1 MVHVL
6 ELRKDIMVS
15 NIRQHLQNSP
25 YLLLSVHNIIMRSV
39 IVSKVDLNTNMYY
52 DNYKDNVR

>member
-15 NIRQHLQNSP
+15 NKWQHLQNSP

-39 IVSKVDLNTNMYY
+39 IVSKVDLNTNM
-52 DNYKDNVR
+52 